1 MYTKEEVRKIV
12 KGYRQALSNDDAA
25 LRSISILN
33 KLFETEQYKQAEC
46 VYCYIDF
53 RNEVKTM
60 PLVRK
65 ALKDGKR
72 VAAPRISDDDVM
84 EFYYIHGH
92 DELEEGSFGIME
104 PSMSCEQASETDAL
118 MIMPGMAFDKENHRI
133 GFGGGYYDRYLER
146 ENTHFKI
153 ALAYQFQIF
162 EQVPYEPHDICPDM
176 VISDM

>member
-1 MYTKEEVRKIV
+1 MYTKEELRKIV
-12 KGYRQALSNDDAA
+12 KGYRKTLSNEDAA
-25 LRSISILN
+25 IKSITILN
-33 KLFETEQYKQAEC
+33 KLFETEQYKNAEC

-72 VAAPRISDDDVM
+72 VAVPRISGETM
-84 EFYYIHGH
+84 EFYYINGH
-92 DELEEGSFGIME
+92 DELEEGNFGIME
-104 PSMSCEQASETDAL
+104 PSMACKLASETDAL
-118 MIMPGMAFDKENHRI
+118 MIMPGMAFDKDRHRI
-133 GFGGGYYDRYLER
+133 GFGGGFYDRYLER

-153 ALAYQFQIF
+153 ALAYHFQIF
-162 EQVPYEPHDICPDM
+162 EQVPHEPHDICPDM

>member
-1 MYTKEEVRKIV
+1 MYTKEELRKIV
-12 KGYRQALSNDDAA
+12 RGYRQALSNDDAA
-25 LRSISILN
+25 IKSITILN
-33 KLFETEQYKQAEC
+33 KLFATEQYKKAEC

-72 VAAPRISDDDVM
+72 VAVPRISGENM
-84 EFYYIHGH
+84 EFYYISGH

-104 PSMSCEQASETDAL
+104 PAMSCALASETDAL
-118 MIMPGMAFDKENHRI
+118 MIMPGIAFDKERHRI
-133 GFGGGYYDRYLER
+133 GFGGGFYDRYLER
-146 ENTHFKI
+146 ENMHFKI

-176 VISDM
+176 VISDV